1 MNITLDREKHT
12 DEEIFKALN
21 PLLAKWF
28 RAKFGRFT
36 EPQRYAI
43 MNILRRENTLISAE
57 TGTGKTL
64 SAFAAILSY
73 LISLSERNELEDK
86 IYCVYVSPLRALN
99 NDIQRNLL
107 QPLSEIKKIAK
118 RDKKINIR
126 IDVRTGDTTQ
136 SQRSKQLKKPP
147 HILITTPETLAIV
160 LNAPKFK
167 QHLQR
172 VEYFIVDEIHALAT
186 NKRGIHLSLSAERLQ
201 ELSPAMVRI
210 GLSATISP
218 LEEVAKFLVG
228 LEDPEKELFRSC
240 KIVDVS
246 FLKKLNLKVLCPL
259 KDLIYTTQ
267 KEIHNALYSLI
278 HKLVKK
284 HKTTLIFTNTRSA
297 TERVVHN
304 LKELYPE
311 FYTGNIEAHHSS
323 LSREHRL
330 RVEKR
335 LKNGE
340 LRCIVSS
347 TSLELGIDIGYI
359 DLVILLGSPKSVARA
374 MQRIG
379 RSGHKLHDTIKGRII
394 VLDRDDLVECA
405 VMAKCA
411 YEKKIDL
418 VKIPKNCLDVL
429 AQQIYGIIING
440 KRHIK
445 ELYSLIRRSY
455 PYLTLSWNNFQSVI
469 DYLSGK
475 YVELE
480 ARNVYAKIWYDE
492 ETGMIGRRSKLARVL
507 YITNVGTIPDEAKIK
522 VKLGNQL
529 IGYLDEIFLERL
541 QKGDVFVLGGQ
552 SYEFKYSRGMTAY
565 VASAEKRPP
574 TVPSWISE
582 MLPLSFELAIEIGKF
597 RALMEEK
604 FRFKKSKEE
613 ILEFILNYFKIL
625 DTNSALAIY
634 NYFKEQFSYLEIPA
648 DKKILIEQY
657 KDNEENH
664 LIFHSLFGRRTN
676 DALSRAFAFVLG
688 KISRCDISIIL
699 NDNGFILSA
708 NKPLKIE
715 KALECINSKNFREIL
730 EKAIEN
736 TEIFKRRFRHC
747 AVRSLMILR
756 QYHGRKKTVS
766 KQQSSSFLLL
776 RAVQRL
782 DENFCILKETRREVL
797 EDCFDIE
804 NAMKIIRG
812 IEKGE
817 IAIIKRN
824 VLLPSPF
831 AFNLVA
837 QGIAD
842 ILRIEGRLA
851 FIQRLHQKIMDKISA
866 KERVII

>member
-1 MNITLDREKHT
+1 MIFDKEKHP

-21 PLLAKWF
+21 PLLAEWF
-28 RAKFGRFT
+28 KAKFGRFT

-73 LISLSERNELEDK
+73 LITLSERNELEDK
-86 IYCVYVSPLRALN
+86 VYCVYVSPLRALN

-107 QPLSEIKKIAK
+107 APLEEIQKLASKKNK
-118 RDKKINIR
+118 RINIR

-147 HILITTPETLAIV
+147 HILITTPESLAII
-160 LNAPKFK
+160 LSAPKFRN
-167 QHLQR
+167 HLKN
-172 VEYFIVDEIHALAT
+172 VEWFIVDEIHALAS
-186 NKRGIHLSLSAERLQ
+186 NKRGVHLSISAERLQ
-201 ELSPAMVRI
+201 ALSPGLTRI
-210 GLSATISP
+210 GLSATIAP

-228 LEDPEKELFRSC
+228 FEDSDKKILRNC

-246 FLKKLNLKVLCPL
+246 FLKKLDLKVLCPL
-259 KDLIYTTQ
+259 SDLIYTTQ

-278 HKLVKK
+278 HELVKA

-304 LKELYPE
+304 LKEMFPE
-311 FYTGNIEAHHSS
+311 FYVGNIEAHHSS

-405 VMAKCA
+405 VLAKCA
-411 YEKKIDL
+411 YEKKIDK
-418 VKIPKNCLDVL
+418 VDIPRNCLDVL
-429 AQQIYGIIING
+429 AQQIYGMVIDQ
-440 KRHIK
+440 KMHIR
-445 ELYSLIRRSY
+445 ELYNLIRKSY
-455 PYLTLSWNNFQSVI
+455 CYAGLSWSDFKSI
-469 DYLSGK
+469 IEYLSGK

-480 ARNVYAKIWYDE
+480 ARHIYAKIWYDE
-492 ETGMIGRRSKLARVL
+492 DTGLIGRRSRLARVL
-507 YITNVGTIPDEAKIK
+507 YMTNVGTIPDEAKVK

-565 VASAEKRPP
+565 VVSAEKRPP

-582 MLPLSFELAIEIGKF
+582 MLPLSFELALEIGRF

-604 FRFKKSKEE
+604 FRFNRSKNE
-613 ILEFILNYFKIL
+613 IIEFIMDYLKVV
-625 DTNSALAIY
+625 DANSALAIY
-634 NYFKEQFSYLEIPA
+634 NYFREQFLYAEIPNNR
-648 DKKILIEQY
+648 KILV
-657 KDNEENH
+657 EEFRDDENVH
-664 LIFHSLFGRRTN
+664 LIFHTLFGRRTN
-676 DALSRAFAFVLG
+676 DALSRAFAYVLG
-688 KISRCDISIIL
+688 KISRCDISITL
-699 NDNGFILSA
+699 NDNGFMLSA
-708 NKPLKIE
+708 K
-715 KALECINSKNFREIL
+715 KALNLDALFRHVNTENFRSIL
-730 EKAIEN
+730 ENAIEN

-756 QYHGRKKTVS
+756 HYHGKTKTVAR
-766 KQQSSSFLLL
+766 QQSSSFLLL
-776 RAVQRL
+776 RALQRI
-782 DENFCILKETRREVL
+782 DPNFCILKETKREVL
-797 EDCFDIE
+797 EDAFDIK
-804 NAMKIIRG
+804 NALKIISGLQR
-812 IEKGE
+812 GE
-817 IAIIKRN
+817 IKIVKKQ
-824 VLLPSPF
+824 LPMPSPF

-837 QGIAD
+837 QGISD

-851 FIQRLHQKIMDKISA
+851 FIQRMHQKLMEKIAA
-866 KERVII
+866 KI